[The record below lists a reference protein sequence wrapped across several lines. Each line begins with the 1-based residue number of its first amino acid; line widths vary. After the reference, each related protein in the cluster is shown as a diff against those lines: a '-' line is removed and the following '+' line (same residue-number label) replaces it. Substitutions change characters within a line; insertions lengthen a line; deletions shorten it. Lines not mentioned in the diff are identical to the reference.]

1 MLPLSKERFS
11 RAIEGSDR
19 TPEADPPA
27 GVQSPSRR
35 ISRFVVI
42 AMIVAVGIG
51 AGWAGGKFLNGRM
64 NRSTAAALP
73 GDVPAGDNSASETQP
88 HPGASQPQPESQN
101 AKVAETTEKP
111 VTAEPPLPE
120 EQPVTGSESRTREVD
135 SKKEA
140 DSKGAPPA
148 VPRVEKEEEAADKAA
163 EDPAKEIGRKA
174 LKEMN
179 NKNTNGRSWS
189 TLNRRPWGNMNGK
202 PSGNKNGNEERYQ

>member
-19 TPEADPPA
+19 TPEADPPV

-42 AMIVAVGIG
+42 ALIVAVGIG

-88 HPGASQPQPESQN
+88 HPVASQPQPESQN

-111 VTAEPPLPE
+111 VTPNQPAPDTEK
-120 EQPVTGSESRTREVD
+120 PVTAAPDTPPKEVEP
-135 SKKEA
+135 KKT
-140 DSKGAPPA
+140 PPE
-148 VPRVEKEEEAADKAA
+148 VPQVEKDEDSDKPT

-174 LKEMN
+174 LKKINRELN
-179 NKNTNGRSWS
+179 NSNANSFWK
-189 TLNRRPWGNMNGK
+189 K
-202 PSGNKNGNEERYQ
+202 VAAGNKNENKGKSPEDKP